1 MKSKLLDQFYQLL
14 IRDLEQIDKDFE
26 VLLNSKAL
34 RIVASLSTRLF
45 QKHADRVITAFSNVM
60 EIYQEEYESIILEVF
75 SPLSLTDKNL
85 LQEKQKAYL
94 ESLTQVLMRLNVK
107 AEILIKDLKASNLHL
122 DSETQN
128 KLEEICTCT
137 AQELLSKFKQV

>member
-107 AEILIKDLKASNLHL
+107 AEILIEDLKASNLHL

-128 KLEEICTCT
+128 KLEEICT
-137 AQELLSKFKQV
+137 